1 MRGIRRIRGAR
12 ETPETPGSARNAQG
26 AGRRHPQS
34 SQRAGLKPRP
44 KRNDRRPVSL
54 SFFPFDLVVLL
65 PFRLDRFPPLPLFLP
80 LPYSALSFS
89 ALAFS
94 LPSPS
99 TIGLCDVRLGRSG
112 ALGRANRAQDD
123 SKTDKN
129 APTSPVGRER
139 KPSQGAAPGIG
150 FQGTAKEGTQ
160 RLFRRLDL
168 FCPPRARRPR
178 LNEGRRREKRRA
190 GAKRCA
196 AMRRATMRRSDDTV
210 IRRCGDPTMRGG
222 TRGGMGEEEG
232 RRETRGADQAPALSA
247 PNCF

>member
-12 ETPETPGSARNAQG
+12 ETPDTPGPTGNAQG

-54 SFFPFDLVVLL
+54 SFFPFALVVLL

-99 TIGLCDVRLGRSG
+99 TIGLCDARLGRSG

-139 KPSQGAAPGIG
+139 KPSQGAAPGFG

-160 RLFRRLDL
+160 RLFRLGSVL
-168 FCPPRARRPR
+168 PAAGSPLR
-178 LNEGRRREKRRA
+178 LNEGWSREKRRA
-190 GAKRCA
+190 GAKGARRCGA
-196 AMRRATMRRSDDTV
+196 RRCGA
-210 IRRCGDPTMRGG
+210 RRCGDPTMQGGGESARRG
-222 TRGGMGEEEG
+222 MEEEE
-232 RRETRGADQAPALSA
+232 RKRETRGANQAPALSA